1 MTQSSL
7 FFHSPNLS
15 FYLTFYLQGIRGDRS
30 SSQKQVSLSFLET
43 FPFQRGT
50 VNSSETPAKPAV
62 QWALSACSFF
72 YLDPSLKNLLPPL
85 TSVNQILGVCLS
97 AASSCLS
104 SFVSHVPL
112 AQYKQIHCWEK
123 FWVSTRTASFW
134 NHRSHVWD
142 GREPCL
148 QASASA
154 VERPTS
160 GCCLRAHASVVALLG

>member
-43 FPFQRGT
+43 FPR
-50 VNSSETPAKPAV
+50 EEPWTPAKL
-62 QWALSACSFF
+62 QQSQLSSGHCLPVPFSIWI
-72 YLDPSLKNLLPPL
+72 LKNLLPPL
-85 TSVNQILGVCLS
+85 TSVDRILGVCLS
-97 AASSCLS
+97 TASSCLS
-104 SFVSHVPL
+104 SFVSHIPL

-123 FWVSTRTASFW
+123 FWVSTRTARFW

-154 VERPTS
+154 VARPTS